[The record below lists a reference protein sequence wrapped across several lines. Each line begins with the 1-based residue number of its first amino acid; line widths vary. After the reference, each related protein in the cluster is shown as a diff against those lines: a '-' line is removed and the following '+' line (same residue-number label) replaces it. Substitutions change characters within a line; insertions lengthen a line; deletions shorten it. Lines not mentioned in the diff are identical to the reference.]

1 MFVNVPVQAL
11 YRPADC
17 DRMARC
23 VRAVLAFAEHPA
35 VEGSRMFAA
44 EVNLRGMGM
53 AMEELP
59 DIGVG
64 PKALLVHAINHPLA
78 EDASRPFTALDTWLS
93 VSSLPR

>member
-1 MFVNVPVQAL
+1 MLF
-11 YRPADC
+11 RPADC

-35 VEGSRMFAA
+35 VEGSRVFAA

-78 EDASRPFTALDTWLS
+78 ANASRPFTALDTWLS
-93 VSSLPR
+93 VSS